1 MIDNDKVP
9 GEAEHSFD
17 IMQDLDRGL
26 DDEPAGG
33 SKLPR
38 KRTAFPG
45 HSRDALASIADADEA
60 DLFSTALMDREV
72 PAASDQPQAA
82 APMEGAD
89 KTEAM
94 LDAED
99 QRTALLSLD
108 EDVDGTALPTKRFS
122 LADSTELP
130 PIDGA
135 ADTDE
140 TSFAPYTFAEDD
152 ADEVEANAN
161 TWINYGFDGD
171 GGEDE
176 SDKRKRMALV
186 AAVAAVVVVAI
197 AVAVWFFFLR
207 APEPMPEPVKKE
219 PVEQEEEVPTS
230 LTASLTVDAPEW
242 VADYGTFNFSVT
254 DAAGA
259 EVAALQVTPGTPAQL
274 ELAAGTYTVTAT
286 QIPSLADGRTYAY
299 QPKHTIEVTEDM
311 LKEGASPSDAWT
323 FTILDPNDQAAV
335 DAAVAAL
342 PAEEQEAA
350 RAFYDGRKT
359 VQPEEEQPAETS
371 VETDDTATDTD
382 TSSTP
387 NYNYTYTPPAYTPP
401 ANNYNPP
408 ATGGDTGNSGGGDV
422 NTGGDAGNTG
432 GDVGG
437 GDTTGGDSGTTGGDN
452 PSDGTGGSETNPGG
466 GSEGGNTGD
475 GGSDSGTS
483 TEDPMGGSTVAIS

>member
-45 HSRDALASIADADEA
+45 HSRDAFASIADADEA

-108 EDVDGTALPTKRFS
+108 EDVDGTALPTKCFS

-140 TSFAPYTFAEDD
+140 TSFAPYTFAEGD

-242 VADYGTFNFSVT
+242 VADYGTPN
-254 DAAGA
+254 
-259 EVAALQVTPGTPAQL
+259 QVL
-274 ELAAGTYTVTAT
+274 
-286 QIPSLADGRTYAY
+286 
-299 QPKHTIEVTEDM
+299 
-311 LKEGASPSDAWT
+311 
-323 FTILDPNDQAAV
+323 
-335 DAAVAAL
+335 
-342 PAEEQEAA
+342 
-350 RAFYDGRKT
+350 
-359 VQPEEEQPAETS
+359 
-371 VETDDTATDTD
+371 
-382 TSSTP
+382 
-387 NYNYTYTPPAYTPP
+387 PPA
-401 ANNYNPP
+401 
-408 ATGGDTGNSGGGDV
+408 
-422 NTGGDAGNTG
+422 
-432 GDVGG
+432 
-437 GDTTGGDSGTTGGDN
+437 
-452 PSDGTGGSETNPGG
+452 PSARRSRR
-466 GSEGGNTGD
+466 
-475 GGSDSGTS
+475 
-483 TEDPMGGSTVAIS
+483 